1 MEELNK
7 KNDALVG
14 EIADREAIIAELM
27 HAYVHPTSIHDLLA
41 HQDISHYT

>member
-14 EIADREAIIAELM
+14 EIADREAIIAELLDT
-27 HAYVHPTSIHDLLA
+27 YVHPTATRALPA
-41 HQDISHYT
+41 HP